1 MFSIRGALRAATLVL
16 LLGGATMSSAQ
27 ESLDDLKKRVETANA
42 LKAARD
48 AEAAAADAEAARLL
62 AFKKLADAQAPQD
75 PAKTAAAEA
84 LAASKL
90 AKDMADAKKA
100 QADAELAAF
109 KAKVGEMPTSGIQ
122 GSVELGEK
130 AGSMETALLA
140 ARATSLASRQIARAV
155 KAEAGV
161 QTVFIFPAG
170 EPPDLK
176 TLREFRAARELLVP
190 EFISAMRNVTAA
202 SNETPLAAAGIALDA
217 ATKLLGFFRSDFK
230 VGGTE
235 MSADQGLLAEAIAG
249 QLRNKETGAAIPEV
263 YVFSLYY
270 KFDPKADAEFL
281 NSELKPLD
289 QKHAEALDVQRAG
302 EARVAA
308 LTAEASAMTDEAS
321 KNKKVGLVQRA
332 ELLQRQIDRLK
343 RVIGLYD
350 ALRERLAA
358 EGKLETL
365 VRQFEVSQRLAAEG
379 TVVLTAKVHKVGGSH
394 YVEKNLWTTF
404 GAMPF
409 KVMGGVI
416 VSYSLFEG
424 KSSRLLAS
432 QLLPVHGG
440 FESAKTL
447 QETLNTSSP

>member
-1 MFSIRGALRAATLVL
+1 MLNTRGALRAATLAL
-16 LLGGATMSSAQ
+16 LLGGATMSNAQ

-48 AEAAAADAEAARLL
+48 AEAGAADAEATRLL
-62 AFKKLADAQAPQD
+62 SLKKLADAQAPQD
-75 PAKTAAAEA
+75 PAKAAAADA

-109 KAKVGEMPTSGIQ
+109 KAKVGEVPSSGIQ
-122 GSVELGEK
+122 GSVELGDK

-140 ARATSLASRQIARAV
+140 ARATSQAVRQIAKAV

-161 QTVFIFPAG
+161 RTVFIFPAG

-176 TLREFRAARELLVP
+176 TLREFRAARELLMP
-190 EFISAMRNVTAA
+190 EFVLAMRNVTAA
-202 SNETPLAAAGIALDA
+202 SNESPLAAAGIALDTV
-217 ATKLLGFFRSDFK
+217 TKLLGFFRSDFK
-230 VGGTE
+230 VDGTE
-235 MSADQGLLAEAIAG
+235 LSADQGLLAEAIGG
-249 QLRNKETGAAIPEV
+249 QLRSKETGDAIPEV
-263 YVFSLYY
+263 FVFSLYY
-270 KFDPKADAEFL
+270 KYDPKADAEFL
-281 NSELKPLD
+281 NTELKPLD
-289 QKHAEALDVQRAG
+289 QRHGEALDVQRAG
-302 EARVAA
+302 EVRVAA
-308 LTAEASAMTDEAS
+308 LTAEAAALTDDAS
-321 KNKKVGLVQRA
+321 KSKKSALIQKA
-332 ELLQRQIDRLK
+332 ELLQRQIERLK
-343 RVIGLYD
+343 KVIALYD
-350 ALRERLAA
+350 TLRERLAA
-358 EGKLETL
+358 EGKMEALI
-365 VRQFEVSQRLAAEG
+365 RQFEVSQRLATDGA
-379 TVVLTAKVHKVGGSH
+379 VMLTAKVHKVGGSH

-447 QETLNTSSP
+447 QQTLGTPLR